1 MCKEEINECLEEG
14 NPCQNSGTRMDLIGT
29 YECLCV
35 EGFTDSLCQTNIDD
49 CEGVKCENYGSC
61 IDMVNSFRCECRG
74 NFTGYLCEF
83 EISFLTTG
91 TDIEKTISES
101 NLLAYQTSTS
111 EEYSLDTSIDLE
123 TDKTK
128 KHTTSPSQS
137 RPTTERT
144 ASEFPSLSANE
155 TFQTKYPDT
164 LPVSES
170 FDTQN
175 ISNTILTTERVMSK
189 VSDTDKPV
197 THIPTSSLASTT
209 SATESLTV
217 TGMSS
222 EPPSQTTLKQ
232 PEETSVSEI
241 TKSSSPA
248 SNLDLLSISTSPKTY
263 LTPVSP
269 TSPPTK
275 ETIIPEKPVPLSVQ
289 SLMTSTSTT
298 FPENLTL
305 LSTSFSTTHET
316 ETVSQIVSMIPSGD
330 VKVRSG
336 DYISQITSSGDTMIV
351 DDFESATSSGEIIS
365 EDLAASGDVFL
376 TTAPAI
382 EEPSFSRDKMVPL
395 KDSDVFSSGEV
406 IGVEQGVEV
415 ISGDNYVRFD
425 DFSSGDYK
433 ITGIDITE
441 SSGEGFYT
449 QSKDTVSSGDMTT
462 TASTRHKMT
471 STDHAIDSAFT
482 DNDTSRSKTTVRS
495 SGDEWVSILDGA
507 MISSGDSSG
516 DEAAVDGN
524 GYEIPVSS
532 GEFINKFETDM
543 PLSSEITLDTSVKL
557 PTTSLSWKDKV
568 MSSGD
573 DILIAL
579 QDYKTVSSGDD
590 FTQVEIE
597 TGESSGDLTINIT
610 GTPNITDASLP
621 LPTDVDITVSS
632 GELIPDSKLFEQEEF
647 ISYREVSSTPLFL
660 KSSDTTSTTSPSLY
674 TTISDHISTSGDSIP
689 KESVFS
695 SGAVSS
701 GGNQTE
707 TIRESS
713 GESKATVIS
722 SGDDLS
728 EDTMLSSGEI
738 LSEDTWLFSGD
749 LMSGDMIHSSGQI
762 LSEDALLSS
771 GDIMSGNIMHSSGQ
785 VLSEDAWLS
794 SGDITSEDTAL
805 SSGDMSEDTTLY
817 SRDIV
822 SEGTTISSG
831 DIVSEDTI
839 LSSGDVMSK
848 DTILSSGD
856 IVSEVTSL
864 SSGDIVS
871 EDTALSSGDI
881 LSGNRLGSSGDM
893 LSPETVVS
901 PGIIIIEDKWVS
913 SGDMLLEGSGISSG
927 DFMSKDTLVS
937 SGYVMPDDLLVS
949 SLDTLSEDTLVSS
962 EGISPADTAFSG
974 EFKPEDT
981 MNMVSSGDDISEDI
995 LVSSGDDVPKD
1006 RVIPSIDI
1014 LPDDTSIFSG
1024 DILSDNK
1031 MTSSGASLSEYIVM
1045 STEPRFRED
1054 TIVSSRESS
1063 TVDTTIS
1070 SRDTITEVKKGLPGD
1085 ELSENIIIA
1094 SGDTLSEDTTVS
1106 YGDSLP
1112 EASVVFS
1119 GDRIPD
1125 NVAVSSGDSLYNDTT
1140 MSSGDRLF
1148 KDTVDSSGHRLPEEA
1163 MDSSGDRLPENVI
1176 VSSGDSLSNDTTMS
1190 SMESLFKDTVVSS
1203 GDILPEDSMIYS
1215 GDKISEN
1222 VAVSSGDSL
1231 SNDTTMSSSDSLP
1244 EDAMVSSGDRQLE
1257 NEIVSSGD
1265 SLSKDTAVIS
1275 PGDVLLD
1282 STSKPSSKPLSEV
1295 RKGDQDWIET
1305 KGTVT
1310 GDSQMKIINYT
1321 EFNIASIGDDDI
1333 MALTDMKQFKTV
1345 ETTLQ
1350 TEETT
1355 EGAKISV
1362 TSQHITLT
1370 TEPNLSDTTLSQTF
1384 ATNNEL
1390 SSMLSATEHN
1400 KTKLSLDV
1408 SSTTAT
1414 TSKVPITGYKL
1425 RTDADDKHK
1434 ISTNNSLIQ
1443 TKKMIDSKQ
1452 TTEDKR
1458 QNQIASNISTDTTE
1472 GFSLMP
1478 TMDYSSSPHFAKLGT
1493 TKHMKTG
1500 VFRPVNPWL
1509 LASRHL
1515 QKIKQKMQI
1524 SKPDNTTQ
1532 MTLPSVMQ
1540 TNQNSTISTYAR
1552 EIVINE
1558 TYVMPTQSYSK
1569 PQTRE
1574 QTTEAISNAQNI
1586 SEDKKDAFLQWVTS
1600 SNAKFTAVTNDTKF
1614 VHSGKTSPVKT
1625 WSSLED
1631 KDFTTDANVTKGV
1644 SSTAT
1649 TMDTLDTSLE
1659 NDTIISTEDTTD
1671 AIVTK
1676 GLPSGETSSDKIVTF
1691 ENITFTYIAF
1701 TTDTN
1706 VTKDVSSGVPTDTSF
1721 KGGTTSTYTT
1731 INLTDK
1737 EEYSD
1742 VYPIDETSVSF
1753 ERETSPTIQQSTTV
1767 VPNATVLTKDST
1779 KPSGTTDF
1787 LQTISAS
1794 LMSPAMKS
1802 ERHTISPDLTTF
1814 SEVSETTT
1822 QSFGSTV
1829 GITEPQLSTEQSLL
1843 DTSSSDATA
1852 VDQTTKSYVTG
1863 TGMSHLIPESLRE
1876 TGATGVVSEYDKRTA
1891 YKSSAG
1897 AVTPKIRMIPSPPPM
1912 ITAPPPYFP
1921 QDNITDSTDTT
1932 RFRQPTLTPGI
1943 SSSISAAPTVQSTT
1957 LFIVNATKTS
1967 TLITSSFET
1976 TSINNITQ
1984 SSIPNITTD
1993 VLCKQQLKW
2002 SRLKVCLK
2010 LEDDSR
2016 TTFTPEMAEL
2026 IVSTNSE
2033 GNESMSSSKP
2043 PVIPYAFTSIP
2054 PSDINK
2060 TDTTEAI
2067 PDTSEQLSSTKQFT
2081 STVMPSIHLAKSTT
2095 TSFLQGFKSTISGSD
2110 PACAIIK
2117 YFGRFKICYKL
2128 SASQEATEE
2137 ISTVPL
2143 SVSSRHSSS
2152 ISKFGLIPSSKSAV
2166 NTTISTP
2173 TSTIQTSPKTYTVS
2187 FFTLFSTQTPTST
2200 ISTPSPKIISSLKS
2214 ISTTSFP
2221 LSSTLRRKSISTKA
2235 STTTSSITAASTSPT
2250 FTTSASQAA
2259 TSTTSSTT
2267 ISTSKL
2273 STSAYRSTKATS
2285 TKPTS
2290 LPTSTSTATPVSK
2303 SSTFIPR
2310 ATTKFSSTQT
2320 TSSTPTPTSK
2330 PTSASAVQ
2338 TSTKQSTS
2346 KPTSSS
2352 MPTSTTISST
2362 PASSTKSTPAQTA
2375 TPSIPHSTKSTST
2388 PHSTLTTSIPTST
2401 RTFYY
2406 TSSIT
2411 SIPTP
2416 TPTSTANTP
2425 STQTTN
2431 TASTSTHVPSS
2442 KMPSTSTKV
2451 ASTPT
2456 STPSSSTPTTTL
2468 STTQTSTK
2476 LSTLSSTHISTFSPA
2491 HSSSLPSNLFQTIT
2505 FSSKP
2510 PSTTVHTLDSI
2521 STTDSTHLSS
2531 KSSLSSSIP
2540 AYKTIIASNKTYAS
2554 TLNYSTG
2561 STLITASSSQSSTHS
2576 VPPVLSSVSTL
2587 KPLPYSRTKSLDTNT
2602 TITQKTIPP
2611 SVTQQTMSSTFKDG
2625 KEEGIL
2631 IKVLTKHIST
2641 TDSTIPTIRT
2651 SPPEEHFLLPTTTRK
2666 LSIIRHVIDLTSN
2679 NTFPKPRKEISE
2691 YIRNETVVKKKAVLT
2706 FKMIKVTVVRTVSDV
2721 VDTGRRVVLQSY
2733 HRAKDI
2739 ATKLTVTTYNRAKQ
2753 LLKQAIHRV
2762 EALWQYCR
2770 TGINHFIVKPL
2781 LNARVYVKH
2790 RFEKAYS
2797 RLGEIFERGKQ
2808 ILNTTV
2814 DTVREET
2821 SNYFE
2826 NLASYYSG
2834 VYRQYTSEVKD
2845 IIDSLKIPENS

>member
-14 NPCQNSGTRMDLIGT
+14 DPCQNSGTCVDLIGT

-35 EGFTDSLCQTNIDD
+35 EGYTDSLCQTNIDD
-49 CEGVKCENYGSC
+49 CEGIKCENYGTC
-61 IDMVNSFRCECRG
+61 IDMFNSFRCECRG
-74 NFTGYLCEF
+74 NFTGSLCEF

-91 TDIEKTISES
+91 TVIEETTSES

-111 EEYSLDTSIDLE
+111 EEYSLVTSTDLE

-128 KHTTSPSQS
+128 NHTTSPSQS
-137 RPTTERT
+137 RRT
-144 ASEFPSLSANE
+144 ASEFPSLSANG

-170 FDTQN
+170 FETQN
-175 ISNTILTTERVMSK
+175 ISDTILTTESVISK
-189 VSDTDKPV
+189 VSDTYKPV

-217 TGMSS
+217 TGVSSATESLTVTVMSS
-222 EPPSQTTLKQ
+222 EPQSQTTLKQ

-248 SNLDLLSISTSPKTY
+248 SILDLLSISASAETSLTQASLTSP
-263 LTPVSP
+263 S
-269 TSPPTK
+269 TK

-289 SLMTSTSTT
+289 SQMTSTSTT
-298 FPENLTL
+298 LPENLTL
-305 LSTSFSTTHET
+305 LSTSFITTHET
-316 ETVSQIVSMIPSGD
+316 ETESQIDSMISSGD
-330 VKVRSG
+330 VAVGSG
-336 DYISQITSSGDTMIV
+336 DYISHVTSSADTMIV
-351 DDFESATSSGEIIS
+351 DYFESATSSGETIS
-365 EDLAASGDVFL
+365 EDLAASGDAFL
-376 TTAPAI
+376 TTAPAMK
-382 EEPSFSRDKMVPL
+382 EPSFFGDKMLPL
-395 KDSDVFSSGEV
+395 KDDVFSSGGV

-415 ISGDNYVRFD
+415 ISGDDYVRFD
-425 DFSSGDYK
+425 DFSSRDYK
-433 ITGIDITE
+433 ITGVGITE

-462 TASTRHKMT
+462 TSSTTREMKP
-471 STDHAIDSAFT
+471 TDYGTDSVYT
-482 DNDTSRSKTTVRS
+482 DKDISCSETTIIS
-495 SGDEWVSILDGA
+495 SGDEWDSILDGA

-516 DEAAVDGN
+516 DEAAVDGI

-532 GEFINKFETDM
+532 GEIINKFETDV

-557 PTTSLSWKDKV
+557 PTTPLPRKEKII
-568 MSSGD
+568 SSGD
-573 DILIAL
+573 DVLIAL
-579 QDYKTVSSGDD
+579 EGDKTVSSGDD
-590 FTQVEIE
+590 PFEIE
-597 TGESSGDLTINIT
+597 KGESSGELTINIAE
-610 GTPNITDASLP
+610 TPNITDASLP
-621 LPTDVDITVSS
+621 LPSDVDTTVSS
-632 GELIPDSKLFEQEEF
+632 GELLPDSKLFEQEEF
-647 ISYREVSSTPLFL
+647 ISYREISSTPHFL
-660 KSSDTTSTTSPSLY
+660 KSSHTTTALSPSLY

-689 KESVFS
+689 EESLHS
-695 SGAVSS
+695 SGDVSS
-701 GGNQTE
+701 GDILHE
-707 TIRESS
+707 AIRESS
-713 GESKATVIS
+713 GESKALLIS

-728 EDTMLSSGEI
+728 GDTMLSSGAI
-738 LSEDTWLFSGD
+738 
-749 LMSGDMIHSSGQI
+749 
-762 LSEDALLSS
+762 
-771 GDIMSGNIMHSSGQ
+771 
-785 VLSEDAWLS
+785 LSEDAWLS
-794 SGDITSEDTAL
+794 SGDIVSAEIVH
-805 SSGDMSEDTTLY
+805 SSGQVLAED
-817 SRDIV
+817 
-822 SEGTTISSG
+822 EW
-831 DIVSEDTI
+831 
-839 LSSGDVMSK
+839 
-848 DTILSSGD
+848 LSSGD
-856 IVSEVTSL
+856 IMSGDIML
-864 SSGDIVS
+864 SSGNIVP
-871 EDTALSSGDI
+871 EDTTLSSVDMSFEDTTLSSRDI
-881 LSGNRLGSSGDM
+881 LSESRFVSSRDM
-893 LSPETVVS
+893 LSPETM
-901 PGIIIIEDKWVS
+901 VS
-913 SGDMLLEGSGISSG
+913 SGDVILEDIQVFSGDNLLEAPSVSSG
-927 DFMSKDTLVS
+927 EFMSKDTLVS
-937 SGYVMPDDLLVS
+937 SGHVLP
-949 SLDTLSEDTLVSS
+949 EDTLPENTLVFSESTLPADMVSS
-962 EGISPADTAFSG
+962 G
-974 EFKPEDT
+974 EYKPEDT
-981 MNMVSSGDDISEDI
+981 MYMVSSGDDISEDI

-1006 RVIPSIDI
+1006 RMIPSIDI

-1054 TIVSSRESS
+1054 TIVSSRESL

-1070 SRDTITEVKKGLPGD
+1070 SRDTITEVKKGLPGN
-1085 ELSENIIIA
+1085 EMSENIIIA

-1106 YGDSLP
+1106 SGDSLP

-1140 MSSGDRLF
+1140 MSAGERLF

-1163 MDSSGDRLPENVI
+1163 MVSSGDRIPENVI
-1176 VSSGDSLSNDTTMS
+1176 VSSGDSLSNDTTLSSRDSLPEYVMVSSGDRIPENVIVSSGDSLSNDTTLS

-1203 GDILPEDSMIYS
+1203 GDILPEDSMISS

-1257 NEIVSSGD
+1257 NEIVSSVD
-1265 SLSKDTAVIS
+1265 SLSKDTVVIS

-1310 GDSQMKIINYT
+1310 GDSQMKVINYT

-1333 MALTDMKQFKTV
+1333 MALADTKQFK
-1345 ETTLQ
+1345 TTLQ

-1362 TSQHITLT
+1362 TSQNNTLT
-1370 TEPNLSDTTLSQTF
+1370 SEPKFSDATLSQIY
-1384 ATNNEL
+1384 ATNNKL
-1390 SSMLSATEHN
+1390 SSLLSSTALN
-1400 KTKLSLDV
+1400 KTKLSLDF
-1408 SSTTAT
+1408 SSAAAT
-1414 TSKVPITGYKL
+1414 TSKVPVTPYEL
-1425 RTDADDKHK
+1425 TTDADDKF
-1434 ISTNNSLIQ
+1434 IVSTDNSLLQ
-1443 TKKMIDSKQ
+1443 TKKMIDSNQ
-1452 TTEDKR
+1452 TAEDKR
-1458 QNQIASNISTDTTE
+1458 HGQIAANLSTDTTE
-1472 GFSLMP
+1472 GLSLM
-1478 TMDYSSSPHFAKLGT
+1478 TTIDYSSSPHITKLGT

-1515 QKIKQKMQI
+1515 QKIKHKMQI
-1524 SKPDNTTQ
+1524 SKPDNI
-1532 MTLPSVMQ
+1532 TLSSVHSDMQ
-1540 TNQNSTISTYAR
+1540 THQNSTISNERSTYAR
-1552 EIVINE
+1552 ETEINE
-1558 TYVMPTQSYSK
+1558 TYVMSTQSFSN

-1586 SEDKKDAFLQWVTS
+1586 SEDKKEAYLEWVTS
-1600 SNAKFTAVTNDTKF
+1600 SNAKFTTVTNITTF

-1625 WSSLED
+1625 GLSLED
-1631 KDFTTDANVTKGV
+1631 TEITTDSNVTKGV
-1644 SSTAT
+1644 SSIAT
-1649 TMDTLDTSLE
+1649 TMDTLDTSLG

-1671 AIVTK
+1671 AIVTSD
-1676 GLPSGETSSDKIVTF
+1676 LPSGEASIDKIVTF
-1691 ENITFTYIAF
+1691 ENITFTDIDF

-1706 VTKDVSSGVPTDTSF
+1706 VTKDVSSGIPTDTSI

-1742 VYPIDETSVSF
+1742 VYSIDETSVSF
-1753 ERETSPTIQQSTTV
+1753 ERETSPTIQQSTKV

-1779 KPSGTTDF
+1779 KPPGTTDF
-1787 LQTISAS
+1787 LQTVSAS
-1794 LMSPAMKS
+1794 FMSTAMKS
-1802 ERHTISPDLTTF
+1802 KRHSKSPELSIF
-1814 SEVSETTT
+1814 SDVSETAT
-1822 QSFGSTV
+1822 QSLGSTV
-1829 GITEPQLSTEQSLL
+1829 DKTVYQISTEQSLL
-1843 DTSSSDATA
+1843 DTSSKDATA
-1852 VDQTTKSYVTG
+1852 VGQTTKSYITG
-1863 TGMSHLIPESLRE
+1863 TGKFALTPESLRE
-1876 TGATGVVSEYDKRTA
+1876 TGSTGVVQEYDRSTA

-1897 AVTPKIRMIPSPPPM
+1897 AVTPKIRMIPSPPPV

-1921 QDNITDSTDTT
+1921 QDNILDSIIDTT
-1932 RFRQPTLTPGI
+1932 TFSPPTLAPSA
-1943 SSSISAAPTVQSTT
+1943 SSTVSAAPIVQSTT
-1957 LFIVNATKTS
+1957 SFIVNETETT
-1967 TLITSSFET
+1967 TLTTPSFET
-1976 TSINNITQ
+1976 TSLNNITQ
-1984 SSIPNITTD
+1984 SRISNISSD
-1993 VLCKQQLKW
+1993 FVCKQQLKW

-2016 TTFTPEMAEL
+2016 TTFKPEMADL

-2033 GNESMSSSKP
+2033 ANETISSFRP
-2043 PVIPYAFTSIP
+2043 PVTTNVTTGIP
-2054 PSDINK
+2054 PSGTNK

-2067 PDTSEQLSSTKQFT
+2067 PDTSEQLFFTKQFT
-2081 STVMPSIHLAKSTT
+2081 STVRPSIQLAKSTT
-2095 TSFLQGFKSTISGSD
+2095 TSFLQGYKSTTSGTD
-2110 PACAIIK
+2110 PTCAIVK
-2117 YFGRFKICYKL
+2117 YFGRFKICYKT
-2128 SASQEATEE
+2128 SASQEATEQ

-2143 SVSSRHSSS
+2143 PVSSRLSSP
-2152 ISKFGLIPSSKSAV
+2152 ISTSGIIPSSKSTV
-2166 NTTISTP
+2166 NTTILTP
-2173 TSTIQTSPKTYTVS
+2173 TNPIQTSHKTSTVP
-2187 FFTLFSTQTPTST
+2187 FFTLVSTQTPTST
-2200 ISTPSPKIISSLKS
+2200 IPTPSFKIISSLKS
-2214 ISTTSFP
+2214 IYTTSF
-2221 LSSTLRRKSISTKA
+2221 LSSSTLKRQSISTQA
-2235 STTTSSITAASTSPT
+2235 SSTTSSITAASTSPA
-2250 FTTSASQAA
+2250 FTTSTSQAV
-2259 TSTTSSTT
+2259 TSMPSSTT
-2267 ISTSKL
+2267 QSTSKL
-2273 STSAYRSTKATS
+2273 STSTYRSTKATS

-2290 LPTSTSTATPVSK
+2290 LPTSTSTSTPVSK
-2303 SSTFIPR
+2303 SSTFIKR

-2320 TSSTPTPTSK
+2320 TSSTPTPTSI
-2330 PTSASAVQ
+2330 PTSASAEQ
-2338 TSTKQSTS
+2338 TFTKQSTS
-2346 KPTSSS
+2346 EPTSSS
-2352 MPTSTTISST
+2352 MPTSSTISST
-2362 PASSTKSTPAQTA
+2362 PASSTKSTPAQTT
-2375 TPSIPHSTKSTST
+2375 TPSIPTSTKSTST
-2388 PHSTLTTSIPTST
+2388 LHSTLTTSIPTST
-2401 RTFYY
+2401 QTFYY
-2406 TSSIT
+2406 TSSLT

-2442 KMPSTSTKV
+2442 KIPSTSTKV
-2451 ASTPT
+2451 VSTPT

-2468 STTQTSTK
+2468 STTPTSTK
-2476 LSTLSSTHISTFSPA
+2476 LSTLSSTHISTFSSALSP
-2491 HSSSLPSNLFQTIT
+2491 SLPSNLSQTIT
-2505 FSSKP
+2505 FSSKS
-2510 PSTTVHTLDSI
+2510 PSTRVHTLDSI
-2521 STTDSTHLSS
+2521 STTDSTHISS

-2540 AYKTIIASNKTYAS
+2540 ANKTIIASNKTYAS

-2561 STLITASSSQSSTHS
+2561 STLITASSLQSSTHS
-2576 VPPVLSSVSTL
+2576 IPPVLSSVSTL
-2587 KPLPYSRTKSLDTNT
+2587 KPLPYLRTKYLDTNT

-2611 SVTQQTMSSTFKDG
+2611 SVTQQTMSSTFREG
-2625 KEEGIL
+2625 KEEGML
-2631 IKVLTKHIST
+2631 IKVFTKHIST

-2651 SPPEEHFLLPTTTRK
+2651 SPPEEHFLLPTTTKK

-2826 NLASYYSG
+2826 DLASYYSG

-2845 IIDSLKIPENS
+2845 IFDSLKIPENS